1 MTEERKRYPAK
12 ALIFVP
18 TFNDTELLGE
28 IVDGVKRL
36 SDRYTVL
43 VLDDG
48 SHAAHLPA
56 LEDLDC
62 LLFRLPDNLGLGTC
76 THIAFDHALRHG
88 YEAVIRIDAD
98 GQHPIERIPELLAPL
113 ERDEAD
119 VVAGCRVNHNLG
131 TGASALARRLIKSYF
146 VAVAKLLTR
155 GRAPSDVNTGFFA
168 MNRRAIATINQLQ
181 LERFPEPQLYILAC
195 REQLRVTEVPVEQ
208 IEREFGSS
216 TLNLTQA
223 AAMFYRFN
231 MFVLGELLRGSRR

>member
-1 MTEERKRYPAK
+1 MKDQRNGSASRV
-12 ALIFVP
+12 LVFVP
-18 TFNDTELLGE
+18 TLNDTELLAE
-28 IVDGVKRL
+28 IVVGVRRL
-36 SDRYTVL
+36 SNRYSVL

-62 LLFRLPDNLGLGTC
+62 LLFRLPDNLGLGAC
-76 THIAFDHALRHG
+76 TNIAFDHALRHD

-146 VAVAKLLTR
+146 VGVAKILTR
-155 GRAPSDVNTGFFA
+155 GRAPSDLNTGFFA
-168 MNRRAIATINQLQ
+168 MNRRAVATINQHQ

-195 REQLRVTEVPVEQ
+195 REQLRVTEVPIEQVE
-208 IEREFGSS
+208 RKFGSS
-216 TLNLTQA
+216 TLNLAQA

-231 MFVLGELLRGSRR
+231 MFVLGELLHGSRR

>member
-1 MTEERKRYPAK
+1 MRKQNDGLAARV
-12 ALIFVP
+12 LVFVP
-18 TFNDTELLGE
+18 TYNDTELLAE
-28 IVDGVKRL
+28 IVCGVQGL
-36 SDRYTVL
+36 SNRYTVL

-48 SHAAHLPA
+48 SHAAHLSA

-62 LLFRLPDNLGLGTC
+62 LFFRLPDNLGLGAC
-76 THIAFDHALRHG
+76 TNIAFDHALRHD

-113 ERDEAD
+113 EKDEAD

-146 VAVAKLLTR
+146 VGVAKILTR
-155 GRAPSDVNTGFFA
+155 GRAPSDLNTGFFA
-168 MNRRAIATINQLQ
+168 MNRRAIATINQHV

-195 REQLRVTEVPVEQ
+195 REQLRVTEVPIKQ
-208 IEREFGSS
+208 IEREFGTS
-216 TLNLTQA
+216 TLNLAQA